1 MHCLRAQAARVAAL
15 AVALALALAAPA
27 ARAAP
32 PEAPDPFLAV
42 LVDRAT
48 RAQFGQS
55 PDLFLLYLSASK
67 GLAPLESL
75 AVALREKNSPRTDQ
89 QNGAS
94 SSAAGSVT
102 LTDKPGISDLLNL
115 AIERG
120 AITRAVSDTT
130 FTLQTTPYLFYTKFG
145 GEDDAEHWDRLTAL
159 RRLGLSATFAATSG
173 DENSGLS
180 NLLSAEAKYVALG
193 SRSARDRAFREHIK
207 AVLAPVI
214 EREKETLRKNTALE
228 SRWLTKLSPDVQGL
242 LDDALIAFNNWQDEA
257 AKPIPAAEVQRK
269 LGELLDPV
277 RARLNSAEVSTLV
290 ATAASVI
297 EEESVRV
304 SLSKAIAVEAA
315 RWLPAGPQLSIL
327 YGYNRDPSTS
337 DYSRIKILFAYDTGE
352 RFCVN
357 ANAEVAL
364 NHSTPDP
371 GGSTVRSY
379 AGEASLT
386 LGRFAGNAV
395 DLTAAAKVG
404 HAKASSLTTSAFQAK
419 ANIYLASAVVI
430 PLALTY
436 ANHTDDS
443 LKSKLRFNIGLALNG
458 DALLGIARA
467 R

>member
-1 MHCLRAQAARVAAL
+1 MHRLRGQATRVAAL
-15 AVALALALAAPA
+15 AVGFALAAPP

-48 RAQFGQS
+48 RAEFGQS
-55 PDLFLLYLSASK
+55 PDLFLLYLSAGKS
-67 GLAPLESL
+67 LAPLESL

-89 QNGAS
+89 QTGAS

-130 FTLQTTPYLFYTKFG
+130 FALQTTPYLFYTKFG
-145 GEDDAEHWDRLTAL
+145 GDDDAEHWDRLTAL
-159 RRLGLSATFAATSG
+159 RRLALSATFAATSG

-207 AVLAPVI
+207 ATLAPVI
-214 EREKETLRKNTALE
+214 EREKETLRKNTKLE
-228 SRWLTKLSPDVQGL
+228 SRWFSKLSPDVQGL
-242 LDDALIAFNNWQDEA
+242 LDDALIAFNNWQTEA

-269 LGELLDPV
+269 LGELLDPI
-277 RARLNSAEVSTLV
+277 RARLNSAEISTLA
-290 ATAASVI
+290 ATAASAV
-297 EEESVRV
+297 EEETVRV
-304 SLSKAIAVEAA
+304 SLSKAIAGEAA

-337 DYSRIKILFAYDTGE
+337 DYSRIKVLFAYDTGE
-352 RFCVN
+352 RFSVN
-357 ANAEVAL
+357 ANGEVAL
-364 NHSTPDP
+364 NHSTPP
-371 GGSTVRSY
+371 GGSTVRAY

-386 LGRFAGNAV
+386 LGRFAGNAL

-404 HAKASSLTTSAFQAK
+404 HAKASSLTTTAFQAK
-419 ANIYLASAVVI
+419 ANIYVASAVII

-436 ANHTDDS
+436 ANHTEDS
-443 LKSKLRFNIGLALNG
+443 LKSKLRLNIGLALNA